1 MMDGKG
7 FVTIKREDL
16 VRLVKASMKLEA
28 LEGGGVDNWEGY
40 GEALFEDW
48 GNGRIADEIDRPD
61 FFDTYCKRYVVP
73 D

>member
-1 MMDGKG
+1 MGIAS
-7 FVTIKREDL
+7 VTIKREDL

>member
-1 MMDGKG
+1 MDGKE

-16 VRLVKASMKLEA
+16 IGLVKASMKLEA

-48 GNGRIADEIDRPD
+48 GNGRIADEIKRPD
-61 FFDTYCKRYVVP
+61 FFDAYCKNYVVFC
-73 D
+73 

>member
-1 MMDGKG
+1 MDGKE

-16 VRLVKASMKLEA
+16 IGLVKASMKLEA
-28 LEGGGVDNWEGY
+28 LEVGGVDNWEWY

-61 FFDTYCKRYVVP
+61 FFDTYCKRYVVS